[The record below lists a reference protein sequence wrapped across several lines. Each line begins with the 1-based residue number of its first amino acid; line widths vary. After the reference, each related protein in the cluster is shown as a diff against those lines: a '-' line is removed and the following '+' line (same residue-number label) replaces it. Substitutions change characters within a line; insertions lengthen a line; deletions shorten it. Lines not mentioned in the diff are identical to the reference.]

1 MRYLDAACGDHKI
14 IWELNR
20 HQHWLTLGR
29 AYWLTGQPKYRQRCV
44 EELES
49 WLAANPP
56 LTGIN
61 WASMLELALRSLSW
75 LWALHF
81 FAAGGDGRPI
91 RHGSSICCS
100 HSTASSGMSN
110 VIFPCTSAPTHTCSA
125 KRSPCTSSAVPL
137 PELAA
142 SGRRESIGR
151 ALLVREIDR
160 QIASD
165 GGHCERS
172 THYHRYTLD
181 FYLLALA
188 VARITGDPVAAD
200 FERAATRLARA
211 ARLLADDEGRL
222 PHIGDDDGGTLMPLT
237 GRAPDDIRGSLA
249 VASALTRDGELYPGA
264 TPEEAVWMLAHPALA
279 PHDQQAAA
287 PSRRPAFP
295 PIGCAA
301 RYRVLRVAQR
311 QPAIIW

>member
-1 MRYLDAACGDHKI
+1 MP
-14 IWELNR
+14 
-20 HQHWLTLGR
+20 R
-29 AYWLTGQPKYRQRCV
+29 A
-44 EELES
+44 E
-49 WLAANPP
+49 
-56 LTGIN
+56 
-61 WASMLELALRSLSW
+61 
-75 LWALHF
+75 
-81 FAAGGDGRPI
+81 RPTV
-91 RHGSSICCS
+91 RHGSLDLLLALDRQLRHVERHLSVYFS
-100 HSTASSGMSN
+100 PN
-110 VIFPCTSAPTHTCSA
+110 THLLGEA
-125 KRSPCTSSAVPL
+125 LALYVVGRAV

-160 QIASD
+160 QIAGD

-172 THYHRYTLD
+172 THYHRYALD

-188 VARITGDPVAAD
+188 VARITSDPVAAD

-237 GRAPDDIRGSLA
+237 GRAPDDIRASLA
-249 VASALTRDGELYPGA
+249 VAGALTRDGELYPGA

-279 PHDQQAAA
+279 PLHQQAAA

-295 PIGCAA
+295 RSAA
-301 RYRVLRVAQR
+301 LRDTGYYVSRSGQ
-311 QPAIIW
+311 AIIW